1 LRIFHNLDGL
11 NDKTIKACSDLIQA
25 NGSQVTKI
33 VSKST
38 KKTLKTTK
46 ENSASPNEPYIIR
59 IEEEILDADKVAS
72 LLSASKKVIE
82 RELREGKMQ
91 GYKRLNKW
99 FVLKSDLVR
108 YIREAEKE

>member
-1 LRIFHNLDGL
+1 MQIRASNV
-11 NDKTIKACSDLIQA
+11 K
-25 NGSQVTKI
+25 VTKI

-38 KKTLKTTK
+38 KKTLKSTE
-46 ENSASPNEPYIIR
+46 ENTNPSLESYVIR
-59 IEEEILDADKVAS
+59 IEEEIFDAEKVAE

-82 RELREGKMQ
+82 RELREGRMT

-108 YIREAEKE
+108 YIREADTE